1 MQTPNGSSIILDT
14 EARHEYKA
22 GKVREVKGGRCLVSE
37 KLLVL
42 VL

>member
-22 GKVREVKGGRCLVSE
+22 GKVRASQGREMLSW
-37 KLLVL
+37 
-42 VL
+42 